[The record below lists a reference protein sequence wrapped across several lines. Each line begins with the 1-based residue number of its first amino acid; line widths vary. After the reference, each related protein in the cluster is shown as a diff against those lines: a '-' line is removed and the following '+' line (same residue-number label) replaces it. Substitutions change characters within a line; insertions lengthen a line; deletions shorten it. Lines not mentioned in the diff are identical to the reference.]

1 MAVYQAVTGRLRSW
15 AEDLAAAGLEEGGL
29 VAAVGS
35 VAAGSVEAE
44 RVVVPEAG
52 GAAAAELAAMGL
64 AASLED
70 SGAGGSGVRMVRSA
84 AGSAKECLEAQA
96 GLAAAAAAEVRPQA
110 ARLGRLEQSSPEQDH
125 FWR

>member
-1 MAVYQAVTGRLRSW
+1 M
-15 AEDLAAAGLEEGGL
+15 
-29 VAAVGS
+29 AAVGS

>member
-1 MAVYQAVTGRLRSW
+1 MALAVYQAVTGRLTRW
-15 AEDLAAAGLEEGGL
+15 EDLAAGLEEGGL

-44 RVVVPEAG
+44 RVVVSEAG

-70 SGAGGSGVRMVRSA
+70 SGAGGSRVRMVRSA
-84 AGSAKECLEAQA
+84 HGSAKECFEAQA
-96 GLAAAAAAEVRPQA
+96 GLAVAAAAAEARQRA
-110 ARLGRLEQSSPEQDH
+110 ALARLERRSPEQDH